1 MLPKTAITG
10 ASHVSG
16 RQTNGFGPKASIP
29 SCASD
34 SASLSCCLRFLGLKL
49 GMAVTVL
56 PRHCASERVLGDIRG
71 RRQVQVT
78 HQPRP
83 QGDAVTLQKNS
94 WVLLQ
99 TNVGLDEDAIPL
111 DLSAGF
117 ERAIKSTTRL

>member
-1 MLPKTAITG
+1 
-10 ASHVSG
+10 
-16 RQTNGFGPKASIP
+16 
-29 SCASD
+29 
-34 SASLSCCLRFLGLKL
+34 
-49 GMAVTVL
+49 
-56 PRHCASERVLGDIRG
+56 
-71 RRQVQVT
+71 VQVT

-117 ERAIKSTTRL
+117 ERAIKSTTRLFQNG